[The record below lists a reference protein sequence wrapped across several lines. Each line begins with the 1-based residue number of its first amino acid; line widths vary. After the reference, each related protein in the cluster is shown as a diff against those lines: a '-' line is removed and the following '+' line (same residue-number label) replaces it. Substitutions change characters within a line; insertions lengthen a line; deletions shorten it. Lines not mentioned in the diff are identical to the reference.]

1 MHSSPLV
8 SVGVTREHG
17 EGAGGREQTLKGN
30 KPLKKSSH
38 SMLGLCMNSK
48 QLDLKEMRVYF
59 PKNFS
64 EVQKCLFYSVGSVHD
79 ENFR

>member
-1 MHSSPLV
+1 MSSRHALLPISV
-8 SVGVTREHG
+8 SGSHKSASG
-17 EGAGGREQTLKGN
+17 KEQILKGK
-30 KPLKKSSH
+30 KPLTKSSH
-38 SMLGLCMNSK
+38 PMLGLCMNSK
-48 QLDLKEMRVYF
+48 QLDLKEMRAYL